1 MTGQKVA
8 VKIMEKAKLALH
20 RLQFK
25 TNREIWILQ
34 RLAHPHLVKVLEAVA
49 DTHNIH
55 VVMEYVPG
63 GELFDQIATR
73 GKIHENEA
81 RKYIQQ
87 LVSCVEYCH
96 NHKIAHRDLKP
107 ENILLDEDKN
117 VKVADLGLS
126 NKMKSGQ
133 FLLTSCGSP
142 NYAAPEIVS
151 GKYASSSILD
161 LTAAARPT
169 SGASALYSSLC

>member
-1 MTGQKVA
+1 MTGHKVA
-8 VKIMEKAKLALH
+8 IKTMEKAKLAMH
-20 RLQFK
+20 KLQWK
-25 TNREIWILQ
+25 TNREIWILR
-34 RLAHPHLVKVLEAVA
+34 RLTHPHLVKVLEAVN
-49 DTHNIH
+49 DTKEIH

-63 GELFDQIATR
+63 GELFDQIANR

-87 LVSCVEYCH
+87 LLTCMEYLH

-126 NKMKSGQ
+126 NKMKSGR

-151 GKYASSSILD
+151 GKYDSINLSKILLD
-161 LTAAARPT
+161 PTAGARPT
-169 SGASALYSSLC
+169 SGALE